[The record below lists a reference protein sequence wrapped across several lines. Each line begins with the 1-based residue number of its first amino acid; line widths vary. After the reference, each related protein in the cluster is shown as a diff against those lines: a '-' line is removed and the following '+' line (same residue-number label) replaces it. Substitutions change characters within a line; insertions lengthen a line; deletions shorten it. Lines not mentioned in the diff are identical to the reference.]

1 MNQGPWNI
9 PDDDPSDPQ
18 LYAVPDT
25 PPADWGEYAPA
36 PVEPPAKPRWRFLS
50 LSDLEN
56 LPRPKPLIANTFDQ
70 DALVL
75 LAGDWG
81 TYKSFQA
88 LDWAACI
95 ATGASWN
102 NREVIQQSVLYI
114 AGEGLHGI
122 KQRLRA
128 WEIDRGLKI
137 PNDMFTLMPDYFQI
151 LDGGDINELV
161 SYIHERGYKFI
172 VIDTLARTLGGNEEN
187 SNTVMTQVVTA
198 GDRIRYATEGGT
210 VLVVHHTGK
219 EGKVVRGGGS
229 LSGGMDTIYMT
240 YRGEDGASLKRIKR
254 KDGPLEDT
262 HQLEFIE
269 VPGSGSGV
277 LAQADPLAKRT
288 SPTATSKALGV
299 IKDHFRSTGGSKS
312 AIVEVLEEFGIS
324 KSSAYRALDQLV
336 MSGQMV
342 NTGTDKRPHYCL
354 REALQNS
361 HGNFPTNP

>member
-18 LYAVPDT
+18 LYAVPDA
-25 PPADWGEYAPA
+25 PPADWGDYAPA

-128 WEIDRGLKI
+128 WEIDRG
-137 PNDMFTLMPDYFQI
+137 
-151 LDGGDINELV
+151 
-161 SYIHERGYKFI
+161 
-172 VIDTLARTLGGNEEN
+172 
-187 SNTVMTQVVTA
+187 
-198 GDRIRYATEGGT
+198 
-210 VLVVHHTGK
+210 
-219 EGKVVRGGGS
+219 
-229 LSGGMDTIYMT
+229 
-240 YRGEDGASLKRIKR
+240 GEDPQRHVHSHARLL
-254 KDGPLEDT
+254 P
-262 HQLEFIE
+262 
-269 VPGSGSGV
+269 
-277 LAQADPLAKRT
+277 DP
-288 SPTATSKALGV
+288 
-299 IKDHFRSTGGSKS
+299 
-312 AIVEVLEEFGIS
+312 
-324 KSSAYRALDQLV
+324 
-336 MSGQMV
+336 
-342 NTGTDKRPHYCL
+342 
-354 REALQNS
+354 
-361 HGNFPTNP
+361 